1 MDHDPEPIHES
12 VATEDP
18 VVPRLRPWGLGRLTD
33 PRLHEAPVRRLR
45 VGAAELTGPGG
56 KQLLVSDPVEAAPAE
71 GVSRVARPRPLLR
84 PRNHS
89 SPHGIEVNVAGED
102 PEIGLVLDQFRPIA
116 SLEEMPAEP
125 MTASP
130 PVGIGRE
137 QQLHT
142 PGEVGSG
149 RFEHQVEMIGHQHE
163 GVEDPPRT
171 MNCLLQPAEQPLP
184 VRVVANNVLPGVAAG
199 HDVVNRISIL
209 DTKAARHEPI

>member
-1 MDHDPEPIHES
+1 GEECQRGARRISASAAGQLGSADAVVPTHGLDNLLQLDSLQDPLLPAQVSRGTALDHDPEPIHES

-130 PVGIGRE
+130 PVGIGR
-137 QQLHT
+137 
-142 PGEVGSG
+142 
-149 RFEHQVEMIGHQHE
+149 
-163 GVEDPPRT
+163 
-171 MNCLLQPAEQPLP
+171 
-184 VRVVANNVLPGVAAG
+184 
-199 HDVVNRISIL
+199 
-209 DTKAARHEPI
+209 